1 MSAYTCSVT
10 VVRDGKR
17 AVVDSSDLVPGDI
30 FELSGSQFKTVPCEA
45 LLLEGDCIVNESMLT
60 GESVPESKL
69 AITAVNSRVLQDIN
83 MSAHTFSSEVS
94 RHMLFAGTHLVRVRG
109 GRGTYCSSNSTSE
122 CAAGRGPATHATAM
136 VLRTGFNT
144 TKGMLVQSILFPKPT
159 SFKFYRDAF
168 RFIGVLALVALV
180 GFVINTVNLHRLSV
194 SASRIVQRAFDLIT
208 VAIPPA
214 LPACMSIG
222 VAFAASRLGKKGI
235 FTISPSRIN
244 VASKVAAVCF
254 DKTGTLTEDGLDLL
268 GICVLSKESEG
279 ELVELAPNVEDISE
293 QSDHPLSVL
302 HALATC
308 HSLNLVD
315 NLPVGD
321 PLETKML
328 EFSKW
333 TIDEDSDE
341 LEAASSNQKNAGVK
355 PILVARPPSQM
366 TLSSGDAITENV
378 IGLPVVSRSS
388 HKPVLVLRVFEFS
401 SGLRRSS
408 VVTLALDDP
417 SSICAYVKGA
427 PESIKDICRP
437 ETIPANFQSVLDG
450 YTKSGR
456 RVIALAGK
464 QLADLGQSSSN
475 SAVTQLA
482 RTSVENQLCFLGFLV
497 FENKIKP
504 ETAAVLKELRDAKI
518 RMMMCTG
525 DNALTAVSVARECH
539 LVSTGTRVFVP
550 HFVSSGSNRS
560 DSVFSSE
567 KDSGIFKT
575 NILGLAMPR
584 VCWKD
589 ALGSNIELDPSTLEP
604 FATNPLD
611 AVAVRSAADL
621 ARSGCYCVAVTG
633 DVFTHLFKQNS
644 EHSDICK
651 RILMRGAVYA
661 RMSPEQKADLIER
674 LQEIGYI
681 ACFCGDGANDCAAL
695 KTADVGISLSEA
707 EASVAAPFTSHTKDI
722 RCVVELLKE
731 GRCSIATSFGCFKFM
746 ALYSMIQFTSC
757 CLLYVYN
764 VNLSDGQYL
773 FIDLFTILPI
783 AVCMD
788 RSKPY
793 TRLVPRRP
801 SASLTS
807 KKVLTSLLGNV
818 VLVIAFQV
826 AVFFI
831 VEAQPWYQKP
841 RPDDPSD
848 PDSVPNKCDL
858 STALFLFSLF
868 QYLFAGIVFN
878 IGPPYRQSAFRNYT
892 YLAVVALLV
901 AFDLWMLLAPVN
913 GFYSLFSIEH
923 TKVGWRF
930 WILGMA
936 VANFVACYVGERF
949 IFPRIAI
956 PLAKT
961 LRLVRWGLLSTYSRL
976 RGSDTN
982 VLYSPFKS
990 AADIEHGGNLYQVE
1004 DNWETA
1010 GLWSRLGYRR
1020 GRKEY
1025 KILLEKMAGG
1035 SSWH

>member
-1 MSAYTCSVT
+1 
-10 VVRDGKR
+10 
-17 AVVDSSDLVPGDI
+17 
-30 FELSGSQFKTVPCEA
+30 
-45 LLLEGDCIVNESMLT
+45 
-60 GESVPESKL
+60 
-69 AITAVNSRVLQDIN
+69 
-83 MSAHTFSSEVS
+83 
-94 RHMLFAGTHLVRVRG
+94 
-109 GRGTYCSSNSTSE
+109 
-122 CAAGRGPATHATAM
+122 
-136 VLRTGFNT
+136 
-144 TKGMLVQSILFPKPT
+144 
-159 SFKFYRDAF
+159 
-168 RFIGVLALVALV
+168 
-180 GFVINTVNLHRLSV
+180 
-194 SASRIVQRAFDLIT
+194 
-208 VAIPPA
+208 
-214 LPACMSIG
+214 
-222 VAFAASRLGKKGI
+222 
-235 FTISPSRIN
+235 
-244 VASKVAAVCF
+244 
-254 DKTGTLTEDGLDLL
+254 
-268 GICVLSKESEG
+268 
-279 ELVELAPNVEDISE
+279 
-293 QSDHPLSVL
+293 
-302 HALATC
+302 
-308 HSLNLVD
+308 
-315 NLPVGD
+315 
-321 PLETKML
+321 
-328 EFSKW
+328 
-333 TIDEDSDE
+333 
-341 LEAASSNQKNAGVK
+341 
-355 PILVARPPSQM
+355 
-366 TLSSGDAITENV
+366 
-378 IGLPVVSRSS
+378 
-388 HKPVLVLRVFEFS
+388 
-401 SGLRRSS
+401 
-408 VVTLALDDP
+408 
-417 SSICAYVKGA
+417 
-427 PESIKDICRP
+427 
-437 ETIPANFQSVLDG
+437 
-450 YTKSGR
+450 
-456 RVIALAGK
+456 
-464 QLADLGQSSSN
+464 
-475 SAVTQLA
+475 
-482 RTSVENQLCFLGFLV
+482 
-497 FENKIKP
+497 
-504 ETAAVLKELRDAKI
+504 
-518 RMMMCTG
+518 
-525 DNALTAVSVARECH
+525 
-539 LVSTGTRVFVP
+539 
-550 HFVSSGSNRS
+550 
-560 DSVFSSE
+560 
-567 KDSGIFKT
+567 
-575 NILGLAMPR
+575 
-584 VCWKD
+584 D